1 MPCPSR
7 FTPRKETRYSLY
19 RWLEEPKGPSRWV
32 CKIFPTLGFD
42 PRTVQPVANRCT
54 HAIPGHILYYGRCFW
69 LLFYY
74 YYLHPMLMPPVNKLV
89 LQEISILLRL
99 AFLNYTNYVIKNLVV
114 FVLLLSLLFERWVSI
129 QTLPDFFV
137 CFCLLCCVVFRS
149 HTTKRHSW

>member
-7 FTPRKETRYSLY
+7 FTPRKETWYSLY
-19 RWLEEPKGPSRWV
+19 RWLEEPKGPSGWV
-32 CKIFPTLGFD
+32 CKILPTLGFD
-42 PRTVQPVANRCT
+42 PRTVQPVASRCT
-54 HAIPGHILYYGRCFW
+54 HAIPGHILYYGRCFC

-114 FVLLLSLLFERWVSI
+114 FVLLLSLLFE
-129 QTLPDFFV
+129 
-137 CFCLLCCVVFRS
+137 C
-149 HTTKRHSW
+149 